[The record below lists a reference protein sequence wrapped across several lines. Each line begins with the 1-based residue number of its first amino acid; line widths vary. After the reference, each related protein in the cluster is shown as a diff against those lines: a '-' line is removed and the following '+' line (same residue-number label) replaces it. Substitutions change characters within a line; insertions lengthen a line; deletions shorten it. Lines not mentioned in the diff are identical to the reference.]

1 MTIEADYN
9 FPLSNH
15 DEAIIKFAKVE
26 LGRLCKRIFKSN
38 CCMKSKRFTKNDI
51 NELYKD
57 ILYNDILRL
66 SSNIGSVRQQIEQVH
81 TIESSKLT
89 EAIKSA
95 NRFSDA

>member
-15 DEAIIKFAKVE
+15 DQAVIRFAKVE
-26 LGRLCKRIFKSN
+26 LDRLCKRILKSN
-38 CCMKSKRFTKNDI
+38 SNMKGNRIKVNDI

-66 SSNIGSVRQQIEQVH
+66 SSNIGSVRQQIEHVH
-81 TIESSKLT
+81 TT
-89 EAIKSA
+89 EI
-95 NRFSDA
+95 